1 MIIKAARGTRTP
13 ILVVTGHLHFQLC
26 FDGMNAPTQSRT
38 EILSVNSQAL
48 YLQSFKG
55 IEIASFK
62 AFGQNVVVEIIGDF
76 WINNY

>member
-1 MIIKAARGTRTP
+1 
-13 ILVVTGHLHFQLC
+13 
-26 FDGMNAPTQSRT
+26 MNAPTQSRT